1 MNGLALS
8 GMSHVPVI
16 VSVVPS
22 AERVPRATLGAVA
35 RGTASTH
42 RGGVRRRTGGRSG
55 GREVGRRGPI
65 RVESP
70 VRSPPVVVSV
80 GVRSHG

>member
-42 RGGVRRRTGGRSG
+42 RAAVSGAAPGAGAGGARWGDAVRSG
-55 GREVGRRGPI
+55 
-65 RVESP
+65 
-70 VRSPPVVVSV
+70 
-80 GVRSHG
+80 